1 MTQSAT
7 SDLVQKAERFRALH
21 HADRIL
27 VLPNIWDPGGARVLE
42 HLGYPAVATAS
53 ASVAYS
59 LGYDDG
65 QQITLDAMLD
75 VVGRVAASVNVPVT
89 ADMEWGYAEQPQDV
103 AANMRRV
110 LRAGAVG
117 INLEDS
123 IREGEVMFEVDFQ
136 CARIRAVREMARQE
150 GVPLVINTR
159 TDVYWPRVPGTEG
172 EKFDQAVLRAKAYLQ
187 AGADCF
193 YPITLG
199 DLETLKRL
207 QEAIRAPMNVLAPT
221 CRATLQELEDAGI
234 ARLSLGPAL
243 IWASLTVMRK
253 IAVELQNY
261 GSFDLFTRDM
271 ITGDEIR
278 QYLNKEPMR

>member
-7 SDLVQKAERFRALH
+7 SDLVQKAERLRALH
-21 HADRIL
+21 HGGRVL
-27 VLPNIWDPGGARVLE
+27 VLPNIWDPGGAQMLE

-65 QQITLDAMLD
+65 QQISLDAMLD

-89 ADMEWGYAEQPQDV
+89 ADMEWGYAEQPGDV
-103 AANMRRV
+103 AENMRRV

-123 IREGEVMFEVDFQ
+123 IREGEVMFDVDFQ
-136 CARIRAVREMARQE
+136 CDRIRAVREMARQE
-150 GVPLVINTR
+150 GVPLVINAR

-172 EKFDQAVLRAKAYLQ
+172 EKFDQAVLRAKAYFQ

-199 DLETLKRL
+199 DLETLERL
-207 QEAIRAPMNVLAPT
+207 HEAIRAPINVLAPT
-221 CRATLQELEDAGI
+221 CRATLRELDDAGI

-271 ITGDEIR
+271 ITTDEIR
-278 QYLNKEPMR
+278 QYVRARKGL